1 MSRIPL
7 IDPQDM
13 DPTDRAALDAITQ
26 MAVPGVGAELLQA
39 LAHRPAIMR
48 ATIDM
53 AGAAFGPGVLPTD
66 LKLLLAVRVA
76 QVNHCGY

>member
-7 IDPQDM
+7 IDPQDL
-13 DPTDRAALDAITQ
+13 DPADRAALAAINQ
-26 MAVPGVGAELLQA
+26 MAVPGVGADLLQA

-53 AGAAFGPGVLPTD
+53 AQATFGPGALPPD
-66 LKLLLAVRVA
+66 LKALLAVRVA